1 MKADNLPVE
10 WYEGPEGQG
19 LLCPSDGVFQPME
32 RVRLMARQAQQ
43 LGAILHSN
51 SRAVSIARD
60 QVLAENGSI
69 SCRLVIVAVDG
80 KLELLLP
87 ELKNRVRTCRL
98 QMIATAPATDVK
110 IPRPVY
116 RRGGYDYWQ
125 QLPDGCIA
133 LGGFR
138 D

>member
-1 MKADNLPVE
+1 MKDDNLPVN
-10 WYEGPEGQG
+10 WYKGPEGQG
-19 LLCPSDGVFQPME
+19 LFFPRDGVFQPME

-43 LGAILHSN
+43 LGAVLHSKT
-51 SRAVSIARD
+51 RAIKIQTN
-60 QVLAENGSI
+60 QVTAENGQI
-69 SCRLVIVAVDG
+69 SCHLVIVAVDG

-87 ELKNRVRTCRL
+87 ELKSRVRTCRL
-98 QMIATAPATDVK
+98 QMIATAPTKDVY
-110 IPRPVY
+110 IPYPVY
-116 RRGGYDYWQ
+116 RRYGYDYWQ